1 MQNITNNANK
11 PNKVIK
17 LMQLF
22 DMQNPI
28 LDSGVKSLLLMPTI
42 LWIESDSKNMKSSS
56 HEYWFLLQLNEKI

>member
-42 LWIESDSKNMKSSS
+42 L
-56 HEYWFLLQLNEKI
+56 

>member
-1 MQNITNNANK
+1 
-11 PNKVIK
+11 
-17 LMQLF
+17 MQLF